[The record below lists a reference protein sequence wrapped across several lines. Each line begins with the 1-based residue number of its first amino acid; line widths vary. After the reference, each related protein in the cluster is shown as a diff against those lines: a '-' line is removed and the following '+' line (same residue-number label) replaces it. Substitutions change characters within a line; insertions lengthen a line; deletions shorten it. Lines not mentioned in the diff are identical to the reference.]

1 MQSKLTLRIDDTLIH
16 KAKYWSKKHHVSLS
30 QTVATFFQQLPD
42 NLEGDSQPEHGT
54 WAQSLVGI
62 IPCGPNQVVSDKE
75 LKREHQVHLEEK
87 HQ

>member
-1 MQSKLTLRIDDTLIH
+1 MQSKLTLRIDDALIH
-16 KAKYWSKKHHVSLS
+16 KAKCWSKKHHVSLS

-42 NLEGDSQPEHGT
+42 NSEAGSQLEHGN

-62 IPCGPNQVVSDKE
+62 IPCDPNQAVSDKQ
-75 LKREHQVHLEEK
+75 LKRGHQTRLEEK